1 MVYAFSFHFV
11 YIVQFCLKKKK
22 ENLRGTVMAF
32 SARRKIQSF
41 FLPLFDYQERERER
55 EKERKVLE
63 CDNLFLDVKE
73 IFLKVFLLPARYS

>member
-1 MVYAFSFHFV
+1 
-11 YIVQFCLKKKK
+11 
-22 ENLRGTVMAF
+22 MAF

-55 EKERKVLE
+55 ERKVLE